1 MIRMTGRF
9 STFSSSTLN
18 QSEVIMLQAKRLL
31 IILTIVALL
40 SGMGWLLL
48 PRQQTPSLNVLVL
61 YAGEEEYYRDT
72 VQHFQQSLIVGLT
85 VESRDIASLAPDDLK
100 CAQIVYLDGSIAGHH
115 GLAGLQPILLNY
127 VQDGGALFMEN
138 ELYQDFP
145 LDFTGAQ
152 GFVPLNQWPSAAEYP
167 QVSYNLQPV
176 QAVFQDFLNIARRFS
191 VQPAA
196 PGMAMI
202 PAQAQPLAQNQGLG
216 LCTVNQ
222 YGQGWV
228 FFASALLPNQSY
240 INGFD
245 MMAKTDSQQAFNP
258 SVSACNYLI
267 KNEFA
272 AFVAK
277 QRNGYVVKKVLGPNG
292 RPAMAWQNHFEVLS
306 AVSGHAM
313 REWTNLLKGYQQIPS
328 FSLARS
334 LYEWGVWKESVV
346 YHLNRGSNAQ
356 PQYFGEE
363 ENSHYGSGQHATVSD
378 KYLTQASYP
387 EYHSLGESPPLPYR
401 AYPAVADLNRDGI
414 LDLLCGSADG
424 RLYLYYGTSRD
435 PHWQL
440 SAPSVLLQA
449 DGGEIRTTAY
459 STPFLYDLNL
469 DGALDL
475 LLGGAGG
482 QVLTYLNCGPGRF
495 EKARRVAAIPPG
507 LRLTAPAVGDV
518 DRDGVADLLVG
529 TEQGEMILLRGQR
542 LNGTIQFQQA
552 AQKLADSTGQ
562 PAAFG
567 RYAAPALLDYDGDGQ
582 QEIICGAADGYI
594 RKYEFEAGHIVSQG
608 LMEGLNHNPSGNK
621 GLLNGHNSVPC
632 VADINR
638 DGILDLITGQLEFG
652 VPMPIDSPAFP
663 YHNELREDLDF
674 LAGQGIEV
682 MPHVSLHN
690 FKSPTQEQIEL
701 DLHQKA
707 FEHYGLPWGTTGANQ
722 HTWRINQWDGT
733 QTVKSEYARGIWW
746 NSGFRPANQ
755 TVEPTL
761 GTEYAR
767 ILPFRLVT
775 EGRPVDM
782 LIVNG
787 APNSSLYPDLY
798 AGIARFDLPVSYFAH
813 VEYGV
818 LKPAQRQGLLEIA
831 AFLSSFRDEYLYN
844 FMTETQMMKSILA
857 NLKADI
863 ICNDN
868 NPQSLWNHT
877 DQAQPFH
884 LQLCNIPQASDEKI
898 GLYAQT
904 VGVKVEV
911 GEALL
916 NQELVT
922 DAPIY
927 CRVGHDL
934 YLNVAETVTVHA
946 ENNLAEKDS
955 PHVVRANLP
964 VVATVEQDKLTI
976 KIQDRGLQ
984 QVVIYASAVPRSYN
998 SDWSVEQRGDYYTF
1012 TRFGQPGT
1020 LEVSFGNAS

>member
-1 MIRMTGRF
+1 M
-9 STFSSSTLN
+9 LN
-18 QSEVIMLQAKRLL
+18 QSEVIMLQIKRLL
-31 IILTIVALL
+31 TILTIVGLL

-48 PRQQTPSLNVLVL
+48 PRQQTSALHVLVL
-61 YAGEEEYYRDT
+61 YAGEELYYHDT
-72 VQHFQQSLIVGLT
+72 VQHFQQSLIIGLT
-85 VESRDIASLAPDDLK
+85 VESRNIASLAPDDLK
-100 CAQIVYLDGSIAGHH
+100 RAQVVYLDGSIAGHH
-115 GLAGLQPILLNY
+115 GLAALQPILLSY
-127 VQDGGALFMEN
+127 VEGGGAIFMEN

-145 LDFTGAQ
+145 LDFTGAKA
-152 GFVPLNQWPSAAEYP
+152 FVPLNQWPSATEYP

-176 QAVFQDFLNIARRFS
+176 QAVFQDFFDIASRFS
-191 VQPAA
+191 VHPAA

-228 FFASALLPNQSY
+228 FFASSLLPNKSY

-245 MMAKTDSQQAFNP
+245 MTAKNDSQQAFNP
-258 SVSACNYLI
+258 SISASNYLI

-346 YHLNRGSNAQ
+346 YHLNRGSNSQ
-356 PQYFGEE
+356 PKYYGEE
-363 ENSHYGSGQHATVSD
+363 ENSHYGSGHHATVGD
-378 KYLTQASYP
+378 NYLTQASYP
-387 EYHSLGESPPLPYR
+387 EYRSLGEPTPLPVR
-401 AYPAVADLNRDGI
+401 AHPAVADLNRDGI

-424 RLYLYYGTSRD
+424 GLYLYYGTSRD

-440 SAPSVLLQA
+440 SAASRPLQA
-449 DGGEIRTTAY
+449 DGRDIRTTAY
-459 STPFLYDLNL
+459 SAPCLYDLNL

-475 LLGGAGG
+475 LLGGANG

-495 EKARRVAAIPPG
+495 EKARKVGVVPP
-507 LRLTAPAVGDV
+507 LSRLTAPAVGDV
-518 DRDGVADLLVG
+518 DQDGVADLLIG
-529 TEQGEMILLRGQR
+529 TESGELFLLKGQLR
-542 LNGTIQFQQA
+542 DGTIQFLIP
-552 AQKLADSTGQ
+552 AQRLAEAGGKSV
-562 PAAFG
+562 AAFG
-567 RYAAPALLDYDGDGQ
+567 LYTAPAVLDYDGDGQ
-582 QEIICGAADGYI
+582 QEIICGSADGYI
-594 RKYEFEAGHIVSQG
+594 RKYKFEAGQIVSQG
-608 LMEGLNHNPSGNK
+608 LMEGLNNNPSGNK
-621 GLLNGHNSVPC
+621 GLLNGRNSVPC
-632 VADINR
+632 VADINQ
-638 DGILDLITGQLEFG
+638 DGIVDLITGQLEFG
-652 VPMPIDSPAFP
+652 VPVPIDSPAFP
-663 YHNELREDLDF
+663 YHNELREDLNF

-682 MPHVSLHN
+682 MPHISLHN
-690 FKSPTQEQIEL
+690 FKNTTQEQIEL

-722 HTWRINQWDGT
+722 HTWRINQLDST
-733 QTVKSEYARGIWW
+733 QTLNSEFARGIWW

-755 TVEPTL
+755 IVEPTL

-767 ILPFRLVT
+767 VLPFRLVK
-775 EGRPVDM
+775 EELPVDM
-782 LIVNG
+782 LILNG
-787 APNSSLYPDLY
+787 APNASLYPDLY
-798 AGIARFDLPVSYFAH
+798 AGIARFDLPISYFAH

-818 LKPAQRQGLLEIA
+818 LKPDQRQGLLDIA
-831 AFLSSFRDEYLYN
+831 AFLSSFRDDYLYN

-863 ICNDN
+863 KCNDN
-868 NPQSLWNHT
+868 NPLGLWNQS

-884 LQLCNIPQASDEKI
+884 LQLCNNTQASDQKI
-898 GLYAQT
+898 GLYSQT

-916 NQELVT
+916 NQKLVT

-934 YLNVAETVTVHA
+934 YLSVAGTVTVSGHH
-946 ENNLAEKDS
+946 NLAEKDS

-964 VVATVEQDKLTI
+964 VVATPEPGKLTI
-976 KIQDRGLQ
+976 NIQDQGLQ
-984 QVVIYASAVPRSYN
+984 QVVIYSSAVPRSYS
-998 SDWSVEQRGDYYTF
+998 SDWLLEQSGDYYTF
-1012 TRFGQPGT
+1012 TRFGQPCT
-1020 LEVSFGNAS
+1020 LEISLT